1 MKSQIVAAAAEIARE
16 KRIDKEDLRD
26 ILEDIFMTL
35 MKRKYGEEAEFDVI
49 VNIDRGDMEIYVEK
63 EVVTEVTD
71 PDSQIALEQALQED
85 PEVEEG
91 ELFAEV
97 VNPEAFGR
105 RLINIAK
112 QTLMQR
118 LREYEK
124 EKVYQ
129 EYKNRVGEIII
140 GDVHQETRA
149 GYFVVVDRTE
159 MFMPRSESIPNERLR
174 RGDSVRA
181 LIKEVIKPDVLVDPE
196 EDMDRP
202 RRRRG
207 HRPEIIISRADER
220 FLIRL
225 FEIEVPEIY
234 DGIVEIKKVARR
246 PGERSKIAVESID
259 KRIDPVGACVGMRGV
274 RIQSVVRELNGE
286 KIDVIAFTS
295 EPELFITRAITPAKP
310 IRVIYNRE
318 EGLAVAIIPD
328 KDMGLAMGRGEAN
341 RELAQELTGVNIE
354 LIKETEFYEKTSGS
368 EDEEAPEAGFDGEF
382 DVDDAPDSDAAMAD
396 EAAPVSEDA
405 APVADG
411 AEVAPAGEGLHS
423 IADIPGFGAAVVD
436 NLAEAGVQSVADI
449 RRLGLEGLL
458 EIPGIGPKTAQKI
471 LDQLQEEA

>member
-35 MKRKYGEEAEFDVI
+35 MKRKYGEDAEFDVI

-63 EVVTEVTD
+63 EVVQAVQD
-71 PDSQIALEQALQED
+71 PDYQISLEEASKVD

-97 VNPEAFGR
+97 VNPENFGR

-124 EKVYQ
+124 EKVYE
-129 EYKNRVGEIII
+129 EYKSRVGEIVI
-140 GDVHQETRA
+140 GDVHQETRN
-149 GYFVVVDRTE
+149 GYFIVVDRTE
-159 MFMPRSESIPNERLR
+159 MFMPRSESIPNEKLR

-181 LIKEVIKPDVLVDPE
+181 LIKEVIKPDMMTDPIDE
-196 EDMDRP
+196 QDRP
-202 RRRRG
+202 RRRKG
-207 HRPEIIISRADER
+207 HRPEIIVSRADR
-220 FLIRL
+220 QFLVRL
-225 FEIEVPEIY
+225 FEIEVPEIF

-286 KIDVIAFTS
+286 KIDVIAYSS
-295 EPELFITRAITPAKP
+295 EPEIFISRAITPAKP
-310 IRVIYNRE
+310 MRVIYNRE
-318 EGLAVAIIPD
+318 EALAVAIIQD
-328 KDMGLAMGRGEAN
+328 KDMGLAMGRGESN
-341 RELAQELTGVNIE
+341 RELAQLLAGVNIE
-354 LIKETEFYEKTSGS
+354 LIKESEYYEKTAEEESMDIS
-368 EDEEAPEAGFDGEF
+368 E
-382 DVDDAPDSDAAMAD
+382 
-396 EAAPVSEDA
+396 
-405 APVADG
+405 
-411 AEVAPAGEGLHS
+411 
-423 IADIPGFGAAVVD
+423 IPGLSPGMV
-436 NLAEAGVQSVADI
+436 NKLRSSGINNAEELKN
-449 RRLGLEGLL
+449 LGLQGLL
-458 EIPGIGPKTAQKI
+458 EVPGIGQKTAQKI
-471 LDQLQEEA
+471 LSQLNI

>member
-1 MKSQIVAAAAEIARE
+1 MKSEIVSAAAEIARE
-16 KRIDKEDLRD
+16 KRIDRDDLRD

-35 MKRKYGEEAEFDVI
+35 MKRKYGEDADFDVI

-63 EVVTEVTD
+63 EVVNEVTD
-71 PDSQIALEQALQED
+71 PDFQISLKEALKVD

-97 VNPEAFGR
+97 VSPENFGR

-112 QTLMQR
+112 QTLLQR

-124 EKVYQ
+124 EKVYA
-129 EYKNRVGEIII
+129 EYKTRVGEIVI
-140 GDVHQETRA
+140 GDVHQETRH
-149 GYFVVVDRTE
+149 GYFIVVDRTE
-159 MFMPRSESIPNERLR
+159 MFMPRSESIPKERLR

-181 LIKEVIKPDVLVDPE
+181 LIKEVIKPDMLLG
-196 EDMDRP
+196 EDEQPR

-207 HRPEIIISRADER
+207 HRPEIIVSRADKQ

-225 FEIEVPEIY
+225 FEIEVPEIF

-286 KIDVIAFTS
+286 RIDVIAYSS
-295 EPELFITRAITPAKP
+295 EPEIFINRVITPAKP

-318 EGLAVAIIPD
+318 ENLAVAIIPD

-341 RELAQELTGVNIE
+341 RELAQQLAGVNIE
-354 LIKETEFYEKTSGS
+354 LIKESEYYESTMDDDTGIDL
-368 EDEEAPEAGFDGEF
+368 DEIPGLSAAVADKLREAGYNTVE
-382 DVDDAPDSDAAMAD
+382 
-396 EAAPVSEDA
+396 E
-405 APVADG
+405 
-411 AEVAPAGEGLHS
+411 LKT
-423 IADIPGFGAAVVD
+423 
-436 NLAEAGVQSVADI
+436 
-449 RRLGLEGLL
+449 LGLQGLL
-458 EIPGIGPKTAQKI
+458 EVPGIGPKTAQRV
-471 LDQLQEEA
+471 LSQLNI

>member
-16 KRIDKEDLRD
+16 KRIDKENLRD

-63 EVVTEVTD
+63 EVVEQVAD
-71 PDSQIALEQALQED
+71 PDRQISVEEAIKVD

-97 VNPEAFGR
+97 VNPENFGR

-124 EKVYQ
+124 EKVYD
-129 EYKNRVGEIII
+129 EYKTRVGEIVI
-140 GDVHQETRA
+140 GDVHQETRN
-149 GYFVVVDRTE
+149 GYFIVVDRTE

-181 LIKEVIKPDVLVDPE
+181 LIKEVIKPDMMADPAE
-196 EDMDRP
+196 EDRRP
-202 RRRRG
+202 HRRKS
-207 HRPEIIISRADER
+207 HRPEIIVSRADDK
-220 FLIRL
+220 FLLRL
-225 FEIEVPEIY
+225 FEIEVPEIF

-286 KIDVIAFTS
+286 KIDVIAFSS
-295 EPELFITRAITPAKP
+295 EPEIFITRAMTPAKP
-310 IRVIYNRE
+310 MRVIYNR
-318 EGLAVAIIPD
+318 GDDLAVAIIQD
-328 KDMGLAMGRGEAN
+328 KDMGLAMGRNEAN

-354 LIKETEFYEKTSGS
+354 LIKETEFYEKTA
-368 EDEEAPEAGFDGEF
+368 EEEAMDISEVPGLTTSMVEKLKNAGIN
-382 DVDDAPDSDAAMAD
+382 S
-396 EAAPVSEDA
+396 
-405 APVADG
+405 
-411 AEVAPAGEGLHS
+411 AEELQ
-423 IADIPGFGAAVVD
+423 
-436 NLAEAGVQSVADI
+436 N
-449 RRLGLEGLL
+449 LGLQGLL
-458 EIPGIGPKTAQKI
+458 EVPGIGQKTAQKI
-471 LDQLQEEA
+471 LSQLNI